1 MSEDSSGRL
10 RRRAET
16 ILSDGHFEVSDIT
29 ATSMKELL
37 HELYVHQAE
46 LEIQNEELRGA
57 QQALEASRLQYLQ
70 LFQSVPLA
78 CLAVNATGI
87 VGEANAAAERQFG
100 LPMLR
105 LKGRPLTLLVDGV
118 DHGRL
123 FTALGRLRDHGEW
136 ARQEFRFLG
145 PQGTVIDGLT
155 DARRV
160 TLDDSDRGDVLLTI
174 TDLTERN
181 AWLREV
187 QQARDDAERAR
198 ADYHHILQSVGDGIL
213 GVDAD
218 GRIRFVNAAAT
229 AMTGHL
235 DLDLIGRPPSDLLAG
250 PAGEAEG
257 LPGGLPDV
265 EAASPAAGG
274 AARALALSLTDGRPR
289 SIACEKLRREDGG
302 TLLVEVTISPML
314 SSGMRFAPMEERIQG
329 AVVAFRDVTARRTA
343 EAALNL
349 SERRHRVLVQSL
361 HDALAMTAVDGRSL
375 LANAMAE
382 RLLGGPAR
390 ALLDPTA
397 PAFDGE
403 GKGEGRADGQ
413 LAPATAPDI
422 MVPTTA
428 GRRFID
434 ANGNR
439 LHGLPPAAEAV
450 RSGKPVAERIIGVVE
465 GEEATAPTRWLRVSS
480 RPVAD
485 PAGRVEAVVSSVAD
499 ITAVKALERDL
510 NVALDARERFLAA
523 ASHDLRQPVQALL
536 LLSDLLMKE
545 ELSDGARRMAEQ
557 IQSSLGGLGGML
569 DGMLDISKLEAGLV
583 APNPETVDITALLG
597 RLHGEFAPLAEK
609 AGQNLRLVAPHL
621 TTRTDPRLLE
631 RVLRNLLAN
640 ALRFAPGGRVLLGA
654 RRRGDRLQ
662 IEVWDSGI
670 GIADQHIDRIFQ
682 DFFQVGNAARD
693 RREGLGLGLSI
704 ARRLVTMLGGTI
716 DVTSSLGRGSRFTVC
731 LPLTEAKSDTVEQAD
746 SGGTAGDGTAGDGGR
761 LVMLVEDDAVIR
773 MALVLM
779 LEDWNY
785 RVVEAGSGAEA
796 EELLGSLIDSGQEPD
811 LILADYRLPEGTTG
825 LMVMDMVRRR
835 LSRDVPGVLL
845 TGDTSADRLREAAG
859 AQCALLH
866 KPIQPSRLQDTLASA
881 LNLSGG

>member
-1 MSEDSSGRL
+1 
-10 RRRAET
+10 
-16 ILSDGHFEVSDIT
+16 
-29 ATSMKELL
+29 
-37 HELYVHQAE
+37 
-46 LEIQNEELRGA
+46 
-57 QQALEASRLQYLQ
+57 
-70 LFQSVPLA
+70 
-78 CLAVNATGI
+78 
-87 VGEANAAAERQFG
+87 
-100 LPMLR
+100 MLR
-105 LKGRPLTLLVDGV
+105 LKGRPLTLLVDSI

-123 FTALGRLRDHGEW
+123 FTALSRLRDSGAW
-136 ARQEFRFLG
+136 VRQEFRYLG
-145 PQGTVIDGLT
+145 PQGAIIDGLT

-160 TLDDSDRGDVLLTI
+160 TLDDTDRGDVLLTI

-181 AWLREV
+181 AWLRAV
-187 QQARDDAERAR
+187 QQARDAAERAR

-250 PAGEAEG
+250 PAPRGEAG
-257 LPGGLPDV
+257 LAGGEDDR
-265 EAASPAAGG
+265 EDARGQGAGSAAGG
-274 AARALALSLTDGRPR
+274 AARALALSLTDGRSR
-289 SIACEKLRREDGG
+289 SVACETLRREDGG

-314 SSGMRFAPMEERIQG
+314 GAGGRLTPIEDRIQG

-361 HDALAMTAVDGRSL
+361 HDALAMTAADGRSL

-397 PAFDGE
+397 AAFDGE
-403 GKGEGRADGQ
+403 GGADGH
-413 LAPATAPDI
+413 LAPATAPATV
-422 MVPTTA
+422 VPTTA

-439 LHGLPPAAEAV
+439 LHGLPPAAEAA
-450 RSGKPVAERIIGVVE
+450 RSGKPVVERIIGVVE
-465 GEEATAPTRWLRVSS
+465 GEEATAPAPSPIRWLRVSS

-536 LLSDLLMKE
+536 LLSDLLLKE
-545 ELSDGARRMAEQ
+545 SLPAGTRRMAEQ

-583 APNPETVDITALLG
+583 APHPEPVDVGALLA
-597 RLHGEFAPLAEK
+597 RLHGEFAPLA
-609 AGQNLRLVAPHL
+609 AANGQSLRLVAPPL
-621 TTRTDPRLLE
+621 ATLTDPGLLE

-640 ALRFAPGGRVLLGA
+640 ALRYAPGGRILLGV
-654 RRRGDRLQ
+654 RRRGDRLR
-662 IEVWDSGI
+662 IEVWDTGI

-704 ARRLVTMLGGTI
+704 ARRLVAMLGGRI

-731 LPLTEAKSDTVEQAD
+731 LPLTEALAEGGGDEV
-746 SGGTAGDGTAGDGGR
+746 GTAGHPDRSAAGR

-779 LEDWNY
+779 LEEWGY
-785 RVVEAGSGAEA
+785 RVVEAGSGVEA
-796 EELLGSLIDSGQEPD
+796 GACLDSLIGAGEAPD

-845 TGDTSADRLREAAG
+845 TGDTSADRLREAAS

-866 KPIQPSRLQDTLASA
+866 KPIQPSRLHETLVSA
-881 LNLSGG
+881 LPLPAGPPASS

>member
-1 MSEDSSGRL
+1 MTEDTPGGL
-10 RRRAET
+10 RRRAEHV
-16 ILSDGHFEVSDIT
+16 LSDGHFEAADVT
-29 ATSMKELL
+29 VTSMKELL

-78 CLAVNATGI
+78 CLAVNAAGI

-105 LKGRPLTLLVDGV
+105 LKGRPLTLLVDSL

-123 FTALGRLRDHGEW
+123 FTALGRLRETGEW
-136 ARQEFRFLG
+136 VRQEFRYVG

-155 DARRV
+155 DARTV
-160 TLDDSDRGDVLLTI
+160 ALDDGDRGDVLLTI

-229 AMTGHL
+229 TLTGHL
-235 DLDLIGRPPSDLLAG
+235 DLDLIGRPPSDLLVG
-250 PAGEAEG
+250 PAPDHESGTPAE
-257 LPGGLPDV
+257 
-265 EAASPAAGG
+265 GG

-289 SIACEKLRREDGG
+289 SVVCERLRREDGG
-302 TLLVEVTISPML
+302 TVLVEVSISPML
-314 SSGMRFAPMEERIQG
+314 MPGKRLAPVQERIQG
-329 AVVAFRDVTARRTA
+329 AVVAFRDVTARWAA
-343 EAALNL
+343 ETALNL

-361 HDALAMTAVDGRSL
+361 HDALTMTAADGSCL

-390 ALLDPTA
+390 PLLDPTA
-397 PAFDGE
+397 AGYDGD
-403 GKGEGRADGQ
+403 GRMDGH
-413 LAPATAPDI
+413 LVPATAPTSL
-422 MVPTTA
+422 VPTTA

-439 LHGLPPAAEAV
+439 LHGLPPAAEAA
-450 RSGKPVAERIIGVVE
+450 RSGKPVVERIVGVVE

-480 RPVAD
+480 HPVAD
-485 PAGRVEAVVSSVAD
+485 TAGRVEAVVSSVAD
-499 ITAVKALERDL
+499 ITAVKALEREL

-536 LLSDLLMKE
+536 LLSDLLLKE
-545 ELSDGARRMAEQ
+545 SLPAEAQRVAEQ

-583 APNPETVDITALLG
+583 APHPEPVDIGALLA
-597 RLHGEFAPLAEK
+597 RLHGEFAPLAERG
-609 AGQNLRLVAPHL
+609 GQELRLVAPPL
-621 TTRTDPRLLE
+621 ATRTDPGLLE
-631 RVLRNLLAN
+631 RVLRNLLSN
-640 ALRFAPGGRVLLGA
+640 ALRYAPGGRVLLGA

-682 DFFQVGNAARD
+682 DFYQVGNAARD

-704 ARRLVTMLGGTI
+704 AKRMVTMLGGSI
-716 DVTSSLGRGSRFTVC
+716 DVTSSLGRGSRFTVS
-731 LPLTEAKSDTVEQAD
+731 LPLTDAGTGMQARAGQARA
-746 SGGTAGDGTAGDGGR
+746 GGAEPAGIPDGSEDR
-761 LVMLVEDDAVIR
+761 LIMLVEDDAVIR
-773 MALVLM
+773 MALALM
-779 LEDWNY
+779 LEDWGF
-785 RVVEAGSGAEA
+785 RVAEAGSGTEA
-796 EELLGSLIDSGQEPD
+796 DGLLDELIESGQTPD
-811 LILADYRLPEGTTG
+811 VILADYRLPEGTTG

-866 KPIQPSRLQDTLASA
+866 KPIQPSRLRDTLSA
-881 LNLSGG
+881 ALTG

>member
-1 MSEDSSGRL
+1 MTEDRPGGL
-10 RRRAET
+10 RRRAESV
-16 ILSDGHFEVSDIT
+16 LSGGHFETADIT
-29 ATSMKELL
+29 VTSMKELL

-46 LEIQNEELRGA
+46 LEIQNEELRSA

-78 CLAVNATGI
+78 CLAVNAAGI

-105 LKGRPLTLLVDGV
+105 LKGRPLTLLVDSL

-123 FTALGRLRDHGEW
+123 FTALGRLRETGDW
-136 ARQEFRFLG
+136 VRQEFRYVG

-155 DARRV
+155 DARTV
-160 TLDDSDRGDVLLTI
+160 ALDDGDRGDVLLTI

-218 GRIRFVNAAAT
+218 GRIRFVNAAAVT
-229 AMTGHL
+229 LTGHL

-250 PAGEAEG
+250 PATDGDG
-257 LPGGLPDV
+257 NLPADG
-265 EAASPAAGG
+265 GG

-289 SIACEKLRREDGG
+289 SVACERLRREDGS
-302 TLLVEVTISPML
+302 TVLVEVSISPML
-314 SSGMRFAPMEERIQG
+314 MPGKRLAPMQERIQG
-329 AVVAFRDVTARRTA
+329 AVVAFRDVTARWAA
-343 EAALNL
+343 EAALNI

-361 HDALAMTAVDGRSL
+361 HDALALTATDGRGL
-375 LANAMAE
+375 LANPMAE
-382 RLLGGPAR
+382 RLLSGPAR
-390 ALLDPTA
+390 PLLDPTA
-397 PAFDGE
+397 AGYDGDGAE
-403 GKGEGRADGQ
+403 GH
-413 LAPATAPDI
+413 LVPATAPTSL
-422 MVPTTA
+422 VPTTA

-439 LHGLPPAAEAV
+439 LHGLPPAAEAA
-450 RSGKPVAERIIGVVE
+450 RSGKPVVERIVGVVE

-480 RPVAD
+480 HPVAD
-485 PAGRVEAVVSSVAD
+485 TAGRVEAVVSSVAD
-499 ITAVKALERDL
+499 ITAVKALEREL

-536 LLSDLLMKE
+536 LLSDLLLKE
-545 ELSDGARRMAEQ
+545 SLPAEARRVAGQ

-583 APNPETVDITALLG
+583 APHPEPVDIGALLA
-597 RLHGEFAPLAEK
+597 RLHGEFAPLAERG
-609 AGQNLRLVAPHL
+609 GQDLRLVAPPMA
-621 TTRTDPRLLE
+621 TRTDPGLLE
-631 RVLRNLLAN
+631 RVLRNLLSN
-640 ALRFAPGGRVLLGA
+640 ALRYAPGGRVLLGA

-682 DFFQVGNAARD
+682 DFYQVGNAARD

-704 ARRLVTMLGGTI
+704 AKRLVTMLDGRI
-716 DVTSSLGRGSRFTVC
+716 DVTSSLGRGSRFTVS
-731 LPLTEAKSDTVEQAD
+731 LPLTEPSPGTQARA
-746 SGGTAGDGTAGDGGR
+746 GGTAPVALTDGSEDR
-761 LVMLVEDDAVIR
+761 LIMLVEDDAVIR
-773 MALVLM
+773 MALALM
-779 LEDWNY
+779 LEDWGF
-785 RVVEAGSGAEA
+785 RVAEAGSGTEA
-796 EELLGSLIDSGQEPD
+796 DGLLDELIEAGQRPD
-811 LILADYRLPEGTTG
+811 VILADYRLPEGTTG

-866 KPIQPSRLQDTLASA
+866 KPIQPNRLRDTLSAA
-881 LNLSGG
+881 LNG

>member
-1 MSEDSSGRL
+1 MTEDRPGGL
-10 RRRAET
+10 RRRAESV
-16 ILSDGHFEVSDIT
+16 LSGGHFEAADIT
-29 ATSMKELL
+29 VTSMKELL

-78 CLAVNATGI
+78 CLAVNAAGI

-105 LKGRPLTLLVDGV
+105 LKGRPLTLLVDSL

-123 FTALGRLRDHGEW
+123 FTALGRLRETGEW
-136 ARQEFRFLG
+136 VRQEFRYVG

-155 DARRV
+155 DARTV
-160 TLDDSDRGDVLLTI
+160 TLDDGDRGDVLLTI

-229 AMTGHL
+229 TLTGHL

-250 PAGEAEG
+250 PALDHESGTPAE
-257 LPGGLPDV
+257 
-265 EAASPAAGG
+265 GG

-289 SIACEKLRREDGG
+289 GVACERLRREDGG
-302 TLLVEVTISPML
+302 IVLVEVSISPML
-314 SSGMRFAPMEERIQG
+314 MPGKRLAPVQERIQG
-329 AVVAFRDVTARRTA
+329 AVVAFRDVTARWAA

-361 HDALAMTAVDGRSL
+361 HDALTMTAADGRCL
-375 LANAMAE
+375 LANPMAE

-390 ALLDPTA
+390 PLLDPTA
-397 PAFDGE
+397 AGYDG
-403 GKGEGRADGQ
+403 DGTDGH
-413 LAPATAPDI
+413 LVPATAPTQL
-422 MVPTTA
+422 VPTTA

-439 LHGLPPAAEAV
+439 LHGLPPAAEAA
-450 RSGKPVAERIIGVVE
+450 RSGKPVVERIVGVVE

-480 RPVAD
+480 HPVAD
-485 PAGRVEAVVSSVAD
+485 TAGRVEAVVSSVAD
-499 ITAVKALERDL
+499 ITAVKALEREL

-536 LLSDLLMKE
+536 LLSDLLLKE
-545 ELSDGARRMAEQ
+545 SLPAEARRVAEQ

-583 APNPETVDITALLG
+583 APHPEPVDIGALLA
-597 RLHGEFAPLAEK
+597 RLHGDFAPLAERG
-609 AGQNLRLVAPHL
+609 GQELRLVAPPL
-621 TTRTDPRLLE
+621 ATRTDPGLLE

-640 ALRFAPGGRVLLGA
+640 ALRYAPGGRVLLGA

-682 DFFQVGNAARD
+682 DFYQVGNAARD

-704 ARRLVTMLGGTI
+704 AKRLVTMLGGSI
-716 DVTSSLGRGSRFTVC
+716 DVTSSLGRGSRFTVS
-731 LPLTEAKSDTVEQAD
+731 LPLTESGTGAPTQAGQAQA
-746 SGGTAGDGTAGDGGR
+746 GGGESAAAIRDGSEDR
-761 LVMLVEDDAVIR
+761 LIMLVEDDAVIR
-773 MALVLM
+773 MALALM
-779 LEDWNY
+779 LEDWGF
-785 RVVEAGSGAEA
+785 RVAEAGSGTEA
-796 EELLGSLIDSGQEPD
+796 DGLLDELIEAGQTPD
-811 LILADYRLPEGTTG
+811 VILADYRLPEGTTG

-866 KPIQPSRLQDTLASA
+866 KPIQPNRLRDTLSAA
-881 LNLSGG
+881 LNG